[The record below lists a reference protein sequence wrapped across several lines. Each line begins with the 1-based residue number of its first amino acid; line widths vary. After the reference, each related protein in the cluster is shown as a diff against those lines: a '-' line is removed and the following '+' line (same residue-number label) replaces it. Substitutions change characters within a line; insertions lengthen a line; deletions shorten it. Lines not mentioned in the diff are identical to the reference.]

1 MTKRVAIVYHFFAN
15 YRKPILNELSRN
27 QKFEFTFVADAV
39 NRLMPELKLGSPK
52 NPFSKLAAFQLVG
65 AL

>member
-39 NRLMPELKLGSPK
+39 NRLMPGVETWKPK